1 MADTYPLCPI
11 MFQCQQH
18 TGHVEEMEARLLDN
32 ICIQQW
38 KYSSTLYFQIIPV
51 PPACLTLVSLS
62 CVYSSD
68 ASPRWLLLFLRV
80 TINFWD
86 WPVWV
91 EEQWYWSTVAAQW
104 SMKYMYQIYM
114 DVVAVAEE
122 QDPSTYPSTASR
134 THCRVS
140 LYTSLAWGCSTTSGA
155 ASKVSTWNRALSPVS
170 WLLNRFRLVMIS
182 WTTHTNVQYNTFSC
196 SYISQQTL
204 TTTLVKANLKH
215 QHTETLSLIHTGR
228 HPHMHAC
235 THTHTHYIQ
244 TASFIKTCTQKRN
257 HSAPCLP

>member
-1 MADTYPLCPI
+1 MQVPTADTYPLCPI

-18 TGHVEEMEARLLDN
+18 TGHVDD

-91 EEQWYWSTVAAQW
+91 EEQWYWSTVAARW

-182 WTTHTNVQYNTFSC
+182 WTTHKRTIQHLQLQLHFTANTDNNSRQ
-196 SYISQQTL
+196 SKSEAPTHR
-204 TTTLVKANLKH
+204 N
-215 QHTETLSLIHTGR
+215 SL
-228 HPHMHAC
+228 
-235 THTHTHYIQ
+235 THTHGQASTH
-244 TASFIKTCTQKRN
+244 A
-257 HSAPCLP
+257 CLYAHMHIHTLHPNSIIH